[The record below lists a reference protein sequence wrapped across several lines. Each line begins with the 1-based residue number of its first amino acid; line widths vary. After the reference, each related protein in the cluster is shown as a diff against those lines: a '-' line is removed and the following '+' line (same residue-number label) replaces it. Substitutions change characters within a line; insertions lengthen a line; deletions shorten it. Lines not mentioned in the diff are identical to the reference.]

1 MRSVS
6 GRSMWK
12 DPSVKLIVAVVAVF
26 CLTAFGYFV
35 WPTPWVYSSEL
46 HYEKGIE
53 EPTKI
58 ETRFSRFNG
67 QKQTKIGGDW
77 EDGSIAF

>member
-1 MRSVS
+1 MLQESGLSV
-6 GRSMWK
+6 WK
-12 DPSVKLIVAVVAVF
+12 DPSVKLIVAVVAAF

-46 HYEKGIE
+46 HYEKGTD

-58 ETRFSRFNG
+58 ETTFSRFNG
-67 QKQTKIGGDW
+67 QKQTKMEGSFK
-77 EDGSIAF
+77 DGSIAF